1 MNLHQQ
7 GQAILHLYRDID
19 RLLSQGRLDEVNSLL
34 KDAEVESLPLIYL
47 VALLRITYPAKK
59 HLGHW
64 EATYWRIRQ
73 HISSRGEDPSVLLV
87 GLQTKERSDEERHA

>member
-1 MNLHQQ
+1 MSVHQQ
-7 GQAILHLYRDID
+7 TKAILRLYRSIND
-19 RLLSQGRLDEVNSLL
+19 LLCQGRFDEVDSLL
-34 KDAEVESLPLIYL
+34 KGTEVESLPLIYL

-73 HISSRGEDPSVLLV
+73 HISNRGEDPAVLLV
-87 GLQTKERSDEERHA
+87 GLQTKERADEERL